1 MSFSETPQDGD
12 VANLPQTTNTLHR
25 VA

>member
-1 MSFSETPQDGD
+1 MSFLETPQDGD